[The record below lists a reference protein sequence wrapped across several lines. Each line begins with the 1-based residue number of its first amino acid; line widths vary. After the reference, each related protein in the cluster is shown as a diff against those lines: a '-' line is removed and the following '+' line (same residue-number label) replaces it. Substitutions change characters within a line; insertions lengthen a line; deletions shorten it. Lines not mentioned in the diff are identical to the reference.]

1 MRGSVPPVGDRH
13 ADATRRSPR
22 RVSCRGFGRRHVS
35 PTCPLP
41 AIAGGGDFAV
51 RRNRRGFPAAPL
63 PPPSLRFG
71 AGTFPPWGDRY
82 ADATRRFPS
91 MGDRYADAI
100 RRFPSMGDRYADA
113 IRRSPRR
120 GEYTGFSESGGG
132 GLCCGVPPYLRL
144 RFASA
149 QGPSPL
155 GGTDMPTQHVAP
167 PVGRECT
174 GFSESGRGLC
184 CGAPPYLRLRFASAQ
199 GPSPLMGDRYADA
212 IRRSPR
218 RGEYAG
224 FGESGGRGAVLWGA
238 PLPASDAAGPF
249 PSMGNPILAQRAETR
264 GSS

>member
-1 MRGSVPPVGDRH
+1 MAQYCAEKGLPGGDRH

-22 RVSCRGFGRRHVS
+22 RVSCRGFGRRPIS

-82 ADATRRFPS
+82 ADAAGPFPP
-91 MGDRYADAI
+91 MGDRYADAT
-100 RRFPSMGDRYADA
+100 
-113 IRRSPRR
+113 RRSPRR
-120 GEYTGFSESGGG
+120 GEYT
-132 GLCCGVPPYLRL
+132 
-144 RFASA
+144 
-149 QGPSPL
+149 
-155 GGTDMPTQHVAP
+155 
-167 PVGRECT
+167 
-174 GFSESGRGLC
+174 
-184 CGAPPYLRLRFASAQ
+184 
-199 GPSPLMGDRYADA
+199 
-212 IRRSPR
+212 
-218 RGEYAG
+218 G

-249 PSMGNPILAQRAETR
+249 HSVADRFVVQGADTG

>member
-1 MRGSVPPVGDRH
+1 MAQYRAEKFPPGGDRH

-100 RRFPSMGDRYADA
+100 RRFP
-113 IRRSPRR
+113 RR
-120 GEYTGFSESGGG
+120 GEYTGFS
-132 GLCCGVPPYLRL
+132 
-144 RFASA
+144 
-149 QGPSPL
+149 
-155 GGTDMPTQHVAP
+155 
-167 PVGRECT
+167 
-174 GFSESGRGLC
+174 
-184 CGAPPYLRLRFASAQ
+184 
-199 GPSPLMGDRYADA
+199 
-212 IRRSPR
+212 
-218 RGEYAG
+218 
-224 FGESGGRGAVLWGA
+224 ESGGRGAVLWGA